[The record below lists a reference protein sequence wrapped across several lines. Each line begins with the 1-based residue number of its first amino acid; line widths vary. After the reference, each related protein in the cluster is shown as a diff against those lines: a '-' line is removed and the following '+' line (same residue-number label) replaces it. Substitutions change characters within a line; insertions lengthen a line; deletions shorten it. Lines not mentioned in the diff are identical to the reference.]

1 MRDARIVLVGGEAPA
16 DEIRLVLPMLIGR
29 GREAHLTL
37 AHPLVSRKHCE
48 IYEARGELRVRDL
61 ESMNGTFIGNERI
74 TDRLL
79 RSGDLLTIGTATFRC
94 LYDTSHDIDP
104 SVNLGDEPSAD
115 DTAIGSA
122 LDGTVRVDEFL
133 TNEHESPAPTLSET
147 LE

>member
-1 MRDARIVLVGGEAPA
+1 MRDAKIILIGGEAPA

-48 IYEARGELRVRDL
+48 IYEALGQLRVRDL

-74 TDRLL
+74 TDRAL

-94 LYDTSHDIDP
+94 LYDTSHDSDRSID
-104 SVNLGDEPSAD
+104 LDDEPCAEEA
-115 DTAIGSA
+115 AIGGA
-122 LDGTVRVDEFL
+122 MDGTVRVDEFL
-133 TNEHESPAPTLSET
+133 ANGHESPAPTLSET
-147 LE
+147 M